1 MGSSTRVLVA
11 RILLVRLATAL
22 LVACSDPGLIAAHAA
37 LQCLVRF
44 GIAGYPVDDILW
56 LELADVRCNRR
67 DDVAV
72 ELLGFAEV
80 FALQAEFILLG
91 HVLASKSTDLVHNVK
106 KHSLGRAVAWSC
118 VLGLVTHIA
127 PSDVHSAI
135 SRKGDAVG
143 ELLAPA
149 CSAD

>member
-1 MGSSTRVLVA
+1 VLVTRV
-11 RILLVRLATAL
+11 LLVRLTTTL

-67 DDVAV
+67 DDVAMK
-72 ELLGFAEV
+72 LLGFAEV
-80 FALQAEFILLG
+80 LALQAEFILLG
-91 HVLASKSTDLVHNVK
+91 HVLASKSTNLVHDVK
-106 KHSLGRAVAWSC
+106 KDSFGRAVAWSR

-135 SRKGDAVG
+135 SRKCDAVG
-143 ELLAPA
+143 KLLTPA
-149 CSAD
+149 CSAY